1 MRISD
6 WSSDVCSSDLDDA
19 DQPPVLHHGQMP
31 DPPPGDEPER
41 AERRLIPRHRYG
53 GRGHHLVDTPVEDR
67 RPVLGKAAD
76 DVALGKYAHHRVPA
90 PHRPRPAPPFL
101 TQLYTNGNLMVGP
114 PGSTPGVL
122 AFKNFPPRL
131 SLSPLPLPTLTC

>member
-67 RPVLGKAAD
+67 RPVLGKAVY
-76 DVALGKYAHHRVPA
+76 DVALGKYAHHRFPV
-90 PHRPRPAPPFL
+90 HH
-101 TQLYTNGNLMVGP
+101 
-114 PGSTPGVL
+114 
-122 AFKNFPPRL
+122 PPRADPPRSEGQKSEL
-131 SLSPLPLPTLTC
+131 QSLMGLPYVVFCLTNNTYNTALL